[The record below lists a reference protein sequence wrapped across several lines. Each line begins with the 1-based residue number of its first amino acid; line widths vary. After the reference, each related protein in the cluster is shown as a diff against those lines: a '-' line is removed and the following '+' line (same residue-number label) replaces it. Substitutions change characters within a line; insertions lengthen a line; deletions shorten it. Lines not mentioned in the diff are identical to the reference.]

1 MILMKVLEF
10 AINMELDGEKYYTD
24 QAEINKENGLNKV
37 FLLLAADEKNHAKTL
52 KDRLNN
58 ISETFIIS
66 DTLSVSKNVFSEL
79 KTFKDEF
86 KLIPNQLDAYRS
98 ALEKEKESIT
108 LYKKLLAQ
116 AQNETDK
123 ILFQSL
129 IKDEESHR
137 NVLDD
142 LVLLLNNVDDWVES
156 AEFNITEE
164 Y

>member
-1 MILMKVLEF
+1 MKVLEF
-10 AINMELDGEKYYTD
+10 AINMELDGEKYYRD
-24 QAEINKENGLNKV
+24 QAEINKTNGLNKV
-37 FLLLAADEKNHAKTL
+37 FLSLAEDEKNHAKTL
-52 KDRLNN
+52 KNRLNDL
-58 ISETFIIS
+58 SGTFTLS
-66 DTLSVSKNVFSEL
+66 DTLSISKNVFSQLKNFEEEL
-79 KTFKDEF
+79 

-108 LYKKLLAQ
+108 FYEKLLSE

-123 ILFQSL
+123 VLFQSL
-129 IKDEESHR
+129 IRDEQSHL

>member
-1 MILMKVLEF
+1 MVTMKVLEF

-24 QAEINKENGLNKV
+24 QAEINKKNGLSKV

-52 KDRLNN
+52 TNRLNN
-58 ISETFIIS
+58 ISGTFIIS
-66 DTLSVSKNVFSEL
+66 DALSVSKNIFSNL
-79 KTFKDEF
+79 KSFKDEYT
-86 KLIPNQLDAYRS
+86 LIPSQLDAYRA
-98 ALEKEKESIT
+98 ALEKEEESIT
-108 LYKKLLAQ
+108 LYKKLLTEAQ
-116 AQNETDK
+116 SETDK

-156 AEFNITEE
+156 AEFNITKE